1 MKDFIES
8 LESAVERRF
17 DSMTRDVPPG
27 HYRCGCGRVT
37 PNCEM
42 NFLSSNPYCEPC
54 CGDCLD
60 EFKRQARADNVQP
73 DLIQKLEA
81 AEAEL
86 ADWQTMCSVEFEEN
100 CKIRRSL
107 DQRIEAFIGM
117 AERMVEEQARAEA
130 AEAWQRAVAKELGWC
145 EEVDGA
151 IPDAEFMAGVARVHG
166 ESHMRLEGAE
176 AEVERALR
184 QRGDAIDAKFVAEA
198 EVSSLV
204 KKCAA
209 ETHKWIEADE
219 ARVEAEAEVEH
230 QRKRA
235 EDWKSRAI
243 ERDEWREKA
252 LGILEGMWLAAD
264 DGLRA
269 MRDAAIAI
277 LKGEEQP

>member
-1 MKDFIES
+1 MMK
-8 LESAVERRF
+8 L
-17 DSMTRDVPPG
+17 
-27 HYRCGCGRVT
+27 GR
-37 PNCEM
+37 NGASG
-42 NFLSSNPYCEPC
+42 SSKPKP
-54 CGDCLD
+54 
-60 EFKRQARADNVQP
+60 
-73 DLIQKLEA
+73 
-81 AEAEL
+81 
-86 ADWQTMCSVEFEEN
+86 
-100 CKIRRSL
+100 
-107 DQRIEAFIGM
+107 
-117 AERMVEEQARAEA
+117 
-130 AEAWQRAVAKELGWC
+130 AVAKELGWC
-145 EEVDGA
+145 EELGEA
-151 IPDAEFMAGVARVHG
+151 IPSAEFMADVARVHG

-209 ETHKWIEADE
+209 ETHRWIDADE

-252 LGILEGMWLAAD
+252 LGILE
-264 DGLRA
+264 DGHHTMVIDGDRIGCPVV
-269 MRDAAIAI
+269 RDAIAA